1 MHSHLKSGLFE
12 LTPDR
17 PTSGDLYIVV
27 PVPNLWIKTL
37 ENYLAASKT
46 GENFIIFLRKSEGTI
61 LVSEFFYRTNRHMTT
76 VISTKRKP
84 AS

>member
-1 MHSHLKSGLFE
+1 MHSHLKSGSL
-12 LTPDR
+12 LPNSDR
-17 PTSGDLYIVV
+17 SVNGDLYIVG

-61 LVSEFFYRTNRHMTT
+61 FVSEFFYRTNRHMTT

-84 AS
+84 TS